1 MNIGIVTTWF
11 ERGAAYVS
19 RQYRDLLRDDFN
31 VFIFAR
37 GGEKYAIGDPF
48 WDDGTVTWARNMLHP
63 SPAAL
68 DQEDFLQW
76 IHTNHLDMVFFN
88 EQQWWPPVLWCRDAG
103 VKTGAYVDYYTE
115 ETIPLF
121 AAYDFL
127 ICNTKR
133 HFEAF
138 TWHTGAHYVPW
149 GTDIDIF
156 RPSSTA
162 PVEGG
167 TVTFFH
173 SAGMNPTRKG
183 TSFVLEAF
191 ATLKGRKRLV
201 IHSQVPL
208 ADSLSNQASLIAD
221 LIKHQELFVIEET
234 VTAPGL
240 YHLGD
245 VYVYP
250 SRLEGIGLTIAE
262 ALSCGLP
269 VIVPDNPPMNEFV
282 DDTCG
287 KTVAI
292 SRLYARSDGYYWLQC
307 DIAVSSLI
315 EKMQWY
321 LDHSDRMADFK
332 RQARRYAEEKLD
344 WRKNKARI
352 IEIFKTAEI
361 TSNFDPGPVIR
372 FEIKRAQLDW
382 ISLLYMQRP
391 AVYRALN
398 YVYRIGYRI
407 GYRIKKRLFP

>member
-19 RQYRDLLRDDFN
+19 RQYRDLLRNEFN

-37 GGEKYAIGDPF
+37 GGEKYAIGDPA
-48 WDDGTVTWARNMLHP
+48 WDDGTVTWARKTLRP
-63 SPAAL
+63 SPVAF
-68 DQEDFLQW
+68 DQGEFTQW
-76 IHTNHLDMVFFN
+76 IQTNRLDTVFFN
-88 EQQWWPPVLWCRDAG
+88 EQQWWLAVLWCKEAG

-138 TWHTGAHYVPW
+138 TWHPGAHYVPW

-162 PVEGG
+162 PVEDGI
-167 TVTFFH
+167 VTFFH
-173 SAGMNPTRKG
+173 SAGMNPARKG

-191 ATLKGRKRLV
+191 AMLKGRKRLA

-208 ADSLSNQASLIAD
+208 ADSLTNQASLIAD
-221 LIKHQELFVIEET
+221 LIKYQELSVIEES
-234 VTAPGL
+234 VSAPGL

-245 VYVYP
+245 VCVYP

-282 DDTCG
+282 DDICG

-292 SRLYARSDGYYWLQC
+292 SRLYARSDGYYWPQC

-315 EKMQWY
+315 EQMQWY
-321 LDHSDRMADFK
+321 LDNSDRMADFK

-352 IEIFKTAEI
+352 IEIFKTTNI
-361 TSNFDPGPVIR
+361 TNHFDPGPVIR
-372 FEIKRAQLDW
+372 FETERSNLNW
-382 ISLLYMQRP
+382 ISFLYMQRP
-391 AVYRALN
+391 SVYRALHF
-398 YVYRIGYRI
+398 V
-407 GYRIKKRLFP
+407 YRIKKRLFP